1 MLKKSQIIFLDE
13 ATANIDFE
21 TDQLLQETIR
31 KKFSSQ
37 TIFTI
42 AHRLATIIDYDK
54 VAVLAAGK
62 VVEYDDPFLLLVK
75 NVNDGGITRNEGE
88 FA

>member
-31 KKFSSQ
+31 KKFSNQ